1 MKRVEDPE
9 LFDPHSANGH
19 VTLYDGRGHVLGY
32 VDPVTRIQTDIHG
45 RAVRR
50 VPVSGRA
57 SHGARDSRRPR
68 LANGEP
74 DGRS

>member
-1 MKRVEDPE
+1 MKRIEDPE
-9 LFDPHSANGH
+9 IFGPQSTNGH

-45 RAVRR
+45 RAVRK

-57 SHGARDSRRPR
+57 SDGARDPRRPR
-68 LANGEP
+68 PGNGEP
-74 DGRS
+74 DGQR